1 MLKKI
6 ATILVSVFAVFVVAL
21 VPLTPAYADPKDVL
35 KTCSGSAVCGNDGA
49 GLFSVIKA
57 IIQTMLFI
65 SGIVAI
71 IVIIVGGI
79 RYITSNGDQARVKA
93 AKDTILYAVV
103 GLVVAIMAFA
113 IVGFVM
119 DRIK

>member
-6 ATILVSVFAVFVVAL
+6 STILVSVFAIFVVAL

-35 KTCSGSAVCGNDGA
+35 NTCAGSAVCGSNGT
-49 GLFSVIKA
+49 GLFSIIKSV
-57 IIQTMLFI
+57 IQTMLFI
-65 SGIVAI
+65 AGIVAI
-71 IVIIVGGI
+71 IVIIIGAI
-79 RYITSNGDQARVKA
+79 RYITSSGDQSHVKS
-93 AKDTILYAVV
+93 AKDTILYAVI

-119 DRIK
+119 DRIT